1 MGPLG
6 LGPHLLLCV
15 ICHLCH
21 LLHPL
26 LSSSIHPSPAILNYG
41 HALAWGHNVLSF
53 SPRMAF
59 LLLLA
64 KSYLSFKIQFRYHL
78 LLEAFSDSSR
88 LNEQTLLCSFTSY
101 LALTTVCI
109 CPQPSILTAAAAAK
123 LLQSCPTLC
132 DPTDSSPPGSPVPGI
147 LQARTLEW
155 VAIAFSLGA
164 FFEDK
169 DMPHIPGFP
178 IPSPGLAV
186 LCMFNRSEH
195 ACSNRPNGPK
205 SVSAGDAG
213 C

>member
-26 LSSSIHPSPAILNYG
+26 LSSSIHPSPAIQNYG

-53 SPRMAF
+53 PPRMAF

-88 LNEQTLLCSFTSY
+88 LNEQTLLCSFTSI
-101 LALTTVCI
+101 LALTTEFASVHSLVFSLLLLLLSRLSRVRLCAT
-109 CPQPSILTAAAAAK
+109 PQTAAH
-123 LLQSCPTLC
+123 
-132 DPTDSSPPGSPVPGI
+132 
-147 LQARTLEW
+147 QAPQ
-155 VAIAFSLGA
+155 SLG
-164 FFEDK
+164 F
-169 DMPHIPGFP
+169 
-178 IPSPGLAV
+178 S
-186 LCMFNRSEH
+186 RQEH
-195 ACSNRPNGPK
+195 WS
-205 SVSAGDAG
+205 G
-213 C
+213 CHFLLTRCLL